1 MNGFRWGWGFIEAT
15 APPHRKAF
23 IPDRKVTLVQ
33 GNTKKETEVSPRLI
47 NFILLMYK
55 QLIPAQRYHPF
66 VEHQNRGTRKA
77 KTQKEIAAEMGIS
90 PSTVCREYKR
100 NATRKGGYND
110 RSAQLL
116 AESRRKHGTPHNK
129 TPRLLLWRIEQWIKD
144 EQWSPAQIVGVLA
157 KEGISISRQTMFM
170 NAPEISINYHT
181 HS

>member
-1 MNGFRWGWGFIEAT
+1 M
-15 APPHRKAF
+15 
-23 IPDRKVTLVQ
+23 
-33 GNTKKETEVSPRLI
+33 
-47 NFILLMYK
+47 
-55 QLIPAQRYHPF
+55 
-66 VEHQNRGTRKA
+66 
-77 KTQKEIAAEMGIS
+77 
-90 PSTVCREYKR
+90 
-100 NATRKGGYND
+100 
-110 RSAQLL
+110 